1 MQIAGQTLS
10 VPRASSR
17 PSKVQKPSASQSFMS
32 FAALVERTSCCIG
45 LLLATDNRLFG
56 CRMTRWSAL
65 PLSHSIF
72 AFSGDGHR
80 HENVP
85 IRHVFS
91 QTRSPSAFGTSS
103 RLFKMFRAWDTTW
116 MQDEILRLARVDFR
130 NDQRVFGIK
139 HEDRFSHIYII
150 GKTGT
155 GKSTLM
161 ETMALQDLEHGNGF
175 ALIDPHGDLAE
186 RLPPA
191 RQQDV
196 IYLNAVD
203 PEQPYGYNPLRHV
216 REDRIALAASG
227 MMEVFK
233 KMWPE
238 AWGVRMEHI
247 LRNVLMAL
255 LEQPDAT
262 MHDILRV
269 FSDKNFRLKVAKSLR
284 NKTVRTF
291 LEKEY
296 EKFSF
301 GYRAD
306 GTAPIQNKVG
316 AFLADPMLNRILTA
330 PEKDLHIR
338 QIMDEGKVLL
348 VNLAKGRIGEDSSSL
363 LGGLLVTTIGLAAY
377 SRANIPSPQRRDF
390 FVYIDE
396 FQSFTTL
403 AVANMFAE
411 LRKYRVGF
419 TVAHQYLYQLEPD
432 GRHAVLGNAG
442 TIISFRIGA
451 DDASY
456 LAREFQ
462 PRFEPIDLMQL
473 ENYHIYLKL
482 MIDGMPSKPFTAA
495 TLAP

>member
-1 MQIAGQTLS
+1 
-10 VPRASSR
+10 
-17 PSKVQKPSASQSFMS
+17 
-32 FAALVERTSCCIG
+32 
-45 LLLATDNRLFG
+45 
-56 CRMTRWSAL
+56 
-65 PLSHSIF
+65 
-72 AFSGDGHR
+72 
-80 HENVP
+80 
-85 IRHVFS
+85 
-91 QTRSPSAFGTSS
+91 
-103 RLFKMFRAWDTTW
+103 
-116 MQDEILRLARVDFR
+116 MQDEILRLARTDFR
-130 NDQRVFGIK
+130 SDRRIFGIK
-139 HEDRFSHIYII
+139 NEDRFSHVYII

-155 GKSTLM
+155 GKSTLL
-161 ETMALQDLEHGNGF
+161 ESMALQDLERGNGF
-175 ALIDPHGDLAE
+175 ALVDPHGDLAE
-186 RLPPA
+186 HIAARIPPA
-191 RQQDV
+191 RRQDV
-196 IYLNAVD
+196 IYLNAAD

-227 MMEVFK
+227 FMEVFK
-233 KMWPE
+233 KMWPD

-247 LRNVLMAL
+247 LRNVLLAL
-255 LEQPDAT
+255 LEQPNAT

-269 FSDKNFRLKVAKSLR
+269 FSDKSFRLQVAKSLR

-316 AFLADPMLNRILTA
+316 AFLSDPMLNRILTA
-330 PEKDLHIR
+330 PQKDLHIR

-377 SRANIPSPQRRDF
+377 SRAETPSPQRRDF

-419 TVAHQYLYQLEPD
+419 TVAHQYLYQLEPEV
-432 GRHAVLGNAG
+432 RHAVLGNAG
-442 TIISFRIGA
+442 TIISFRVGA

-462 PRFEPIDLMQL
+462 PQFEPLDLMRL
-473 ENYHIYLKL
+473 ENHHVYLKL
-482 MIDGMPSKPFTAA
+482 MIDGMPSKPFSAV
-495 TLAP
+495 TLSP